1 MITCGLVPSLTAE
14 AARLASLGA
23 GAKII
28 KVFSY
33 ELTGEDVIEIGA
45 LKPDILLLTGGV
57 DGGNKECILHNAR
70 MLAAMPATFPIIIA
84 GNRGAAAECENILA
98 ATGRELIRCPNVM
111 PALNKLNIEPV
122 QEEIRRLFLR
132 RIIQAKGLSR
142 EQALVSGILMPTPSA
157 VKRALEL
164 LSGGTDAQ
172 KGLGELVAVDLGG
185 ATTDVYSVAKG
196 LPQRSGDV
204 VMKGLPEP
212 ESKRTVEGDIGMRYS
227 SAGVL
232 EAAGAEKL
240 AMLSGLSAEKV
251 RTGVA
256 YLTAHPE
263 ALPASEEDSSLDFGL
278 AAAAIETAVTRHSG
292 TIEEAYTP
300 AGRVFVQTGKDL
312 SGVKRLILTGG
323 AVIHNTRAGDLAALA
338 LFNNENPASLRP
350 RKAELYIDK
359 SYILAAMGL
368 LAETWPDKALSIM
381 KKEIQVYGTG
391 K

>member
-1 MITCGLVPSLTAE
+1 
-14 AARLASLGA
+14 
-23 GAKII
+23 
-28 KVFSY
+28 
-33 ELTGEDVIEIGA
+33 
-45 LKPDILLLTGGV
+45 
-57 DGGNKECILHNAR
+57 
-70 MLAAMPATFPIIIA
+70 MLAAMPQSAAEPFPIIIA
-84 GNRGAAAECENILA
+84 GNRGAAAECEQILA
-98 ATGRELIRCPNVM
+98 GGVTGRELIRCPNVM
-111 PALNKLNIEPV
+111 PQLNKLNIEPV
-122 QEEIRRLFLR
+122 QETIRHLFLR

-142 EQALVSGILMPTPSA
+142 EQALISGILMPTPSA

-164 LSGGTDAQ
+164 LSAGTAAQ
-172 KGLGELVAVDLGG
+172 KGLGELMAVDLGG

-240 AMLSGLSAEKV
+240 AVLSGLSAEKV
-251 RTGVA
+251 RAGVA

-263 ALPASEEDSSLDFGL
+263 ALPASEEDAALDFAL
-278 AAAAIETAVTRHSG
+278 ASAAIETAVTRHAG

-312 SGVKRLILTGG
+312 SGVNRLVLTGG
-323 AVIHNTRAGDLAALA
+323 AVIHNTRTADLAACA
-338 LFNNENPASLRP
+338 LFNTNHPASLCP
-350 RKAELYIDK
+350 RDANLYIDK

-368 LAETWPDKALSIM
+368 LAETWPDKALAIM
-381 KKEIQVYGTG
+381 QKEIHVYGTG